1 MVALEQLKR
10 IREMA
15 INKMNEIIRVAEGRF
30 EARDDGFLEEP
41 KAETEVLVATEE
53 PLAETEVVEVPSE
66 PKATRPRRGEKGG
79 VNKSALIR
87 DYFEKHSEAKNSEVI
102 EYMKK
107 VYNLEAMPS
116 LVSTVKVHMKKPKKA
131 GRPKKAETKAKGRR
145 GRKSKGGLPMVACVT
160 RVLSKSKSK
169 QGSRAEDILEGVK
182 KLGYVYSGDKGDAGF
197 LNCVYQALH
206 DLSKDKARSGWKG
219 SGPVLLHDKET
230 HTWKLNPRAERKI
243 A

>member
-15 INKMNEIIRVAEGRF
+15 INKMNEIIRVAEGRL
-30 EARDDGFLEEP
+30 ESREDGFLEEP
-41 KAETEVLVATEE
+41 KEETRAE
-53 PLAETEVVEVPSE
+53 ETVEVPSE

-87 DYFEKHSEAKNSEVI
+87 AYFDKHKDAKNSEVI
-102 EYMKK
+102 AYMKK
-107 VYNLEAMPS
+107 AHNIEVKPS
-116 LVSTVKVHMKKPKKA
+116 LVSTVKIETAKKG
-131 GRPKKAETKAKGRR
+131 GRPKAETKAKGKR
-145 GRKSKGGLPMVACVT
+145 GRKPRGGLPMVACVT

-169 QGSRAEDILEGVK
+169 QGARAEDILAGVK

-206 DLSKDKARSGWKG
+206 DLCKEKDHAGWKG

-230 HTWKLNPRAERKI
+230 HTWKLNPRAERKT